1 MSQILFQVKC
11 PHCEGTNVKKNGKK
25 ANGTQNFYCHPCH
38 KQFQFAYLYKGAD
51 PRIKRQVRC
60 MTFNG
65 SGIRDIHRVL
75 GVSIV
80 GILMILRVWF
90 KTLQEPLIEGHFK
103 RVQIDE
109 MWTFVKH
116 RKQGKRW
123 LWYAYDPDS
132 GKILAFHIGKRND
145 SACKALMK
153 KLSHLQI
160 DSYRTDDWKSYKK
173 HIPKEKHIIAKAKT
187 THIER
192 RNRDFRTHLKRLCR
206 ETVCFSKKDDMHYG
220 IIKAYIFLRNKFGSL
235 VKAEHTF

>member
-11 PHCEGTNVKKNGKK
+11 PYCEGTNVKKNGIK
-25 ANGTQNFYCHPCH
+25 ANGTQNFYCQLCH

-90 KTLQEPLIEGHFK
+90 KTLEEPLIEGHFK

-160 DSYRTDDWKSYKK
+160 DSYRTDDWKSYRDTLSKSIFHRK
-173 HIPKEKHIIAKAKT
+173 NILLPKLKLLTLKDETEIL
-187 THIER
+187 ER
-192 RNRDFRTHLKRLCR
+192 
-206 ETVCFSKKDDMHYG
+206 
-220 IIKAYIFLRNKFGSL
+220 I
-235 VKAEHTF
+235 